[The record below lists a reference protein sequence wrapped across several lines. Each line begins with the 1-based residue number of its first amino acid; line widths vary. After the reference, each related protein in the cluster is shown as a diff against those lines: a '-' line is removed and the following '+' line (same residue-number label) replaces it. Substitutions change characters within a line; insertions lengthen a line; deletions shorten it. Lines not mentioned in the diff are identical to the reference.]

1 VNGEEG
7 LILDTHIW
15 IWWVDQDAK
24 LSAGLAERIAQAPR
38 IAISAASVYELVQ
51 TVARGRLALSLEVSA
66 WLQAA
71 TVEAGIEVMAVDGRV
86 AQLAAELPP
95 VHGDPL
101 DRFIIATALAAAL
114 PLISLDRKFAGY
126 PSLAEL
132 LVRQ

>member
-1 VNGEEG
+1 MNGEEG

-24 LSAGLAERIAQAPR
+24 LSAGLAERIARAPR
-38 IAISAASVYELVQ
+38 VAISAASIYELVQ
-51 TVARGRLALSLEVSA
+51 AVVRGRVALALEA
-66 WLQAA
+66 GNWLQAA
-71 TVEAGIEVMAVDGRV
+71 TVEAGVDVIPVDNQV

-114 PLISLDRKFAGY
+114 PLVSLDRKFAGY
-126 PSLAEL
+126 ASLADT
-132 LVRQ
+132 LVTQ

>member
-1 VNGEEG
+1 MNGETG

-24 LSAGLAERIAQAPR
+24 LSDALAERIAQAPR
-38 IAISAASVYELVQ
+38 IGISAASIYELVQ
-51 TVARGRLALSLEVSA
+51 AVGRGRLALELEVSA

-71 TVEAGIEVMAVDGRV
+71 TVEAGIDVIAVDARV

-126 PSLAEL
+126 PSLADL
-132 LVRQ
+132 LVTQ